1 MGARCDPCLLVGV
14 GERIQLD
21 YYCVHWSLF
30 GMGWVLNV
38 EFVLPNGYIVACFRV
53 TIMVGFSQ
61 LLMNA
66 GS

>member
-1 MGARCDPCLLVGV
+1 MYRNGTAMGARCDPCLLVGV

-38 EFVLPNGYIVACFRV
+38 DLYN
-53 TIMVGFSQ
+53 
-61 LLMNA
+61 LLDILLLVFA
-66 GS
+66 